1 MQQIKIFKGV
11 ENDVSGLQ
19 EEVNHWIRQT
29 GARIISI
36 TGNIAP
42 QSESG
47 STSGS
52 LGGNHF
58 ASSDVLL
65 IVLYEVAS

>member
-11 ENDVSGLQ
+11 EGDVSGL
-19 EEVNHWIRQT
+19 EKEVNHWIRQA

-42 QSESG
+42 QSESSG
-47 STSGS
+47 ASGS
-52 LGGNHF
+52 LGGSHF

-65 IVLYEVAS
+65 IVLYEPAS